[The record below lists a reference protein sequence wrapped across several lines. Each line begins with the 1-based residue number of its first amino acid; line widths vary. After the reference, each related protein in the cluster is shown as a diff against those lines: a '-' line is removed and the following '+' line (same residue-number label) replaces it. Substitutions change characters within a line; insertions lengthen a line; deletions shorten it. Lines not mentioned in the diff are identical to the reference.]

1 MWGPPQRHFCRGA
14 VHGRR
19 ANPTAN
25 QKEEDVTWQHVT
37 WAASVATVTALLAV
51 CGFLLTAT
59 SGRRAEAGTGAA
71 AAGTPAAA
79 IGVLSIVVALVTAE
93 LVFNDLIDPP
103 AWAKAVWALLT
114 ATAAGWLA
122 VHGRGLARPAIASTE
137 PATTAPAVPAI
148 PTGPTSPTGP
158 PDPAVSAVSAPG
170 APAGEGRPL
179 DPLSAQDDL
188 VQTLVVASY
197 ALQMG
202 DEPRARQALD
212 GALRRS
218 RATLDELMRQRG
230 CHGFVRATPA
240 AVGRDLSPLS

>member
-1 MWGPPQRHFCRGA
+1 M
-14 VHGRR
+14 
-19 ANPTAN
+19 
-25 QKEEDVTWQHVT
+25 TWQHVT

-51 CGFLLTAT
+51 CGFLLTAA
-59 SGRRAEAGTGAA
+59 SGRRAEATSGAA

-103 AWAKAVWALLT
+103 AWARAVWALLT

-122 VHGRGLARPAIASTE
+122 LHGRGLTRPVTPRPVTAGPE
-137 PATTAPAVPAI
+137 PAATAPAIPAD
-148 PTGPTSPTGP
+148 PAASA
-158 PDPAVSAVSAPG
+158 DPAVSASGTSAD
-170 APAGEGRPL
+170 EGRPL

-218 RATLDELMRQRG
+218 RATLDELVRQRG

-240 AVGRDLSPLS
+240 AVAPTTVGRDLSPLS

>member
-1 MWGPPQRHFCRGA
+1 M
-14 VHGRR
+14 
-19 ANPTAN
+19 
-25 QKEEDVTWQHVT
+25 TWQHVT
-37 WAASVATVTALLAV
+37 WAASVATVTALLVV
-51 CGFLLTAT
+51 CGFLLTAA
-59 SGRRAEAGTGAA
+59 SGRRAEAASGAA

-79 IGVLSIVVALVTAE
+79 IGVLSIVVTLVTAE
-93 LVFNDLIDPP
+93 LVFTDLIDPP

-114 ATAAGWLA
+114 ATAAGCLA
-122 VHGRGLARPAIASTE
+122 VYGRGLARPVTASTVTASTE
-137 PATTAPAVPAI
+137 PAATAPTIPAI
-148 PTGPTSPTGP
+148 PA
-158 PDPAVSAVSAPG
+158 DPAASASG
-170 APAGEGRPL
+170 TPADEGRPL

-218 RATLDELMRQRG
+218 RATLDELVRQRG